1 MARTLKEIESSI
13 TAAVTEKLN
22 LSASA
27 VAEWR
32 LWSFVVAGAIQTF
45 EGLMDVFRREINDV
59 ADKITPGTERWYAAQ
74 AKHFQNGYNL
84 EYNPDTAELYYAQD
98 DASARIIAVVAVS
111 EGEEEL
117 FVKVAKKDDKGEIVP
132 LSADELYNFSA
143 YLDAIKFA
151 GIKTTAIS
159 TTPDSVKYAITVYHD
174 PVYSA
179 SGVKDGVLAALD
191 NFRDTIGF
199 DSRLYSG
206 KLIQSVLAVPG
217 VVTATLASLSRKAA
231 GMPDYVDVGVADDL
245 YAGYFDYSSDS
256 SLVVESSS
264 NIQL

>member
-1 MARTLKEIESSI
+1 MARTIEEIQNGI
-13 TAAVTEKLN
+13 IAAVTEKLQ

-32 LWSFVVAGAIQTF
+32 LWAYVVAGVIQAF
-45 EGLMDVFRREINDV
+45 EVLMDVFRAEINEA
-59 ADKITPGTERWYAAQ
+59 ADKITPGTERWYATQ
-74 AKHFQNGYNL
+74 ARHFQNGYNL
-84 EYNPDTAELYYAQD
+84 EYNPDTAELYYVQAD
-98 DASARIIAVVAVS
+98 ESARIVAVVAVS

-117 FVKVAKKDDKGEIVP
+117 FVKVAKKDDNGEIVP

-179 SGVKDGVLAALD
+179 SGVRDGVLAALD
-191 NFRDTIGF
+191 NFRDTISF

-206 KLIQSVLAVPG
+206 QLTQAVLSVPG
-217 VVTATLASLSRKAA
+217 VVTATLTSLSRKAA
-231 GMPDYVDVGVADDL
+231 DMDEYVDVGVADNL
-245 YAGYFDYSSDS
+245 HAGYFDYAPES
-256 SLVVESSS
+256 SLNVVSAS
-264 NIQL
+264 NIPL

>member
-117 FVKVAKKDDKGEIVP
+117 FVKVAKKDDNGEIVP

-143 YLDAIKFA
+143 
-151 GIKTTAIS
+151 
-159 TTPDSVKYAITVYHD
+159 
-174 PVYSA
+174 
-179 SGVKDGVLAALD
+179 
-191 NFRDTIGF
+191 
-199 DSRLYSG
+199 
-206 KLIQSVLAVPG
+206 
-217 VVTATLASLSRKAA
+217 
-231 GMPDYVDVGVADDL
+231 
-245 YAGYFDYSSDS
+245 
-256 SLVVESSS
+256 
-264 NIQL
+264 